1 MTTIKINDLDLPNLH
16 AALISDAGCEV
27 SVTCLGCPLSQCRF
41 DDLAWYNSWR
51 KRARYLLIGEA
62 IELDGLTVQAAATRF
77 GVTIRTAYRSK
88 RWHRVGAKTLSPV
101 DLAVF
106 LRFADDLELA
116 EVA

>member
-16 AALISDAGCEV
+16 AAIVSDEGCEV
-27 SVTCLGCPLSQCRF
+27 SATCLGCPLSRCRF
-41 DDLAWYNSWR
+41 DDLAWYNSWS

-62 IELDGLTVQAAATRF
+62 IELDVLTVQAAATRF
-77 GVTIRTAYRSK
+77 GVTVRTAYRSLWCF
-88 RWHRVGAKTLSPV
+88 RMGTKTLSPV

-106 LRFADDLELA
+106 LRLADDVELA

>member
-16 AALISDAGCEV
+16 AALVSDAGCEV
-27 SVTCLGCPLSQCRF
+27 SVTGLGCPLSRCRF

-51 KRARYLLIGEA
+51 KRDRYLLIGEA
-62 IELDGLTVQAAATRF
+62 IELDGLTVQAAAARF
-77 GVTIRTAYRSK
+77 GVTVRTAYRSL
-88 RWHRVGAKTLSPV
+88 RCFRMGTKTLLPV

-106 LRFADDLELA
+106 LRLADDVELA